1 MSMKELTL
9 PLLKR
14 LNVPSSMTPDDIAE
28 LRRLEKEWRR
38 WEKREFELSPALI
51 GEQQKSAYAS
61 FLSDPTP
68 ENEQR
73 LVDLA
78 DIPLTIARHTMLCR
92 AFKDRRKVITAK
104 AGAILMPIVNS
115 ASAALDAEYE
125 KRVEQC
131 GPVLG
136 GVKNHPDVREVIRA
150 QDAMVLFTSQV
161 YSANNG
167 HSGLSP
173 LVLAD
178 QLLNA

>member
-1 MSMKELTL
+1 MSMREFTL

-14 LNVPSSMTPDDIAE
+14 LNVPSSLAPEDIAE

-38 WEKREFELSPALI
+38 WEKRELEISPALI
-51 GEQQKSAYAS
+51 GDQQKSAYAA

-92 AFKDRRKVITAK
+92 AFKDRRAVITSK
-104 AGAILMPIVNS
+104 AAAILMPIVDR

-125 KRVEQC
+125 KRVDQC

-136 GVKNHPDVREVIRA
+136 GVKSHPEVREVIRA
-150 QDAMVLFTSQV
+150 RDAMVGFTTRV
-161 YSANNG
+161 YSAKNG
-167 HSGLSP
+167 HSDLSP
-173 LVLAD
+173 LILAD
-178 QLLNA
+178 ELLNA